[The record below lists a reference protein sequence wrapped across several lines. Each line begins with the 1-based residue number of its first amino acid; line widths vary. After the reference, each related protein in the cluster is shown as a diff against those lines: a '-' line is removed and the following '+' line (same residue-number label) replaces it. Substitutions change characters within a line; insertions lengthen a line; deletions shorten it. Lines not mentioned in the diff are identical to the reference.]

1 MLNGFGNSAP
11 NWLHIFQW
19 LMYLFAFPFE
29 GEKETCFPTFLT
41 LIGICLDPGRFC
53 LFVCFSP
60 QQRFNKS
67 NVSLR
72 LSAVLSSASAKG
84 CWTFAYIHTH
94 THHQRCTYLQNSPI
108 ICLLGH
114 SYFVISLILHPSNVI
129 FCWWQSNQIA
139 AMQVKW
145 HVHLMLIFSSS
156 LMWGIQTH
164 ERKQPPC
171 LSSCWPW
178 NLLFLLLTNTLVW
191 MLNTRDNLPL
201 HEKMTCF
208 FFFLQFVWWFC
219 HWVIETVNYSYTN

>member
-67 NVSLR
+67 NVSLW

-94 THHQRCTYLQNSPI
+94 TPPTMHLFAKFTNNLFAWSQLFCDKS
-108 ICLLGH
+108 
-114 SYFVISLILHPSNVI
+114 HPSSFKCYLLLVAVKSNCCYAGKMACSSDAYIFFIFNVRNPDPWKKTTPLPI
-129 FCWWQSNQIA
+129 VLLALKPSISASNKYTSLDVEYEGQ
-139 AMQVKW
+139 
-145 HVHLMLIFSSS
+145 SS
-156 LMWGIQTH
+156 LAW
-164 ERKQPPC
+164 KND
-171 LSSCWPW
+171 L
-178 NLLFLLLTNTLVW
+178 
-191 MLNTRDNLPL
+191 
-201 HEKMTCF
+201 F